1 VSIEQKQFVIF
12 ADIHNPYCSK
22 MKEKILSLLGFPP
35 PASLKKTYGPWKD
48 GTSIVENTL
57 VVDGRNVSNA
67 TALKAVYSQLQEGVK
82 SIKANGKVLIY
93 SVEPELLDT
102 STGLNA
108 SVHHSTY
115 QRALEGIS
123 RSLAKELGGRG
134 TTVNLLKLPP
144 NMDLKNYETVQAFF
158 TSGRSA
164 FITGQAVTTNDA
176 TTSGRELSEKIC
188 VVTGGAGG
196 IGSATVKRLATE
208 GATVIIADMPQME
221 ERAKSLLSNAGK
233 VSFLGADLTD
243 EAARK
248 TLLETIKEKHGRID
262 VLVNNAGIT
271 RDKTLK
277 NMPEHYWDNLIAINL
292 TAVINLTE
300 DALAMGLI
308 PEGGRIISTSSISG
322 IAGNF
327 GQTNYTATK
336 AALIGY
342 SAAKSKELKAK
353 GITINA
359 IAPGYIETDMVK
371 TMPLMTRIFAERL
384 TSLAQAGKPEDI
396 AEAIAF
402 LAHPGAESINGQV
415 LRVCGGSFLGA

>member
-1 VSIEQKQFVIF
+1 
-12 ADIHNPYCSK
+12 

-35 PASLKKTYGPWKD
+35 PTLLIKTYEPWKD
-48 GTSIVENTL
+48 GTSIVENPL
-57 VVDGRNVSNA
+57 IVDGRNVSNA
-67 TALKAVYSQLQEGVK
+67 AALKTVFHQLQEGVK
-82 SIKANGKVLIY
+82 SSKLNGKVLIY
-93 SVEPELLDT
+93 SVQPELLED
-102 STGLNA
+102 
-108 SVHHSTY
+108 VHHSTY
-115 QRALEGIS
+115 QRSLEGIS

-134 TTVNLLKLPP
+134 TTVNLIKLPP
-144 NMDLKNYETVQAFF
+144 NADLSNYTTVQEFF
-158 TSGRSA
+158 TSSRSA
-164 FITGQAVTTNDA
+164 FITGQAISANEA
-176 TTSGRELSEKIC
+176 ARSGRELSEKIC

-196 IGSATVKRLATE
+196 IGSATVKRLASE

-221 ERAKSLLSNAGK
+221 ERAKTLLSDK

-243 EAARK
+243 EATRK
-248 TLLETIKEKHGRID
+248 ILLETIKGQHGRID
-262 VLVNNAGIT
+262 VLINNAGIT

-277 NMPEHYWDNLIAINL
+277 NMPEQYWNNLIAINL

-300 DALAMGLI
+300 EALTMGLI
-308 PEGGRIISTSSISG
+308 PAGGRIISTSSISG

-342 SAAKSKELKAK
+342 SASKSKELKAK

-371 TMPLMTRIFAERL
+371 TMPMMTRIFAERL

-396 AEAIAF
+396 AEAMAF

>member
-1 VSIEQKQFVIF
+1 
-12 ADIHNPYCSK
+12 
-22 MKEKILSLLGFPP
+22 MKEKILSLFGFPP
-35 PASLKKTYGPWKD
+35 PTPLIKTYGPWKD
-48 GTSIVENTL
+48 GTTTVDNALII
-57 VVDGRNVSNA
+57 DGRNVSNSA
-67 TALKAVYSQLQEGVK
+67 ALKAVFNELQEGVK
-82 SIKANGKVLIY
+82 RINANGKVLIY
-93 SVEPELLDT
+93 SVQPELLED
-102 STGLNA
+102 
-108 SVHHSTY
+108 VHHSTY
-115 QRALEGIS
+115 QRSLEGIS
-123 RSLAKELGGRG
+123 RSLAKELGGKG
-134 TTVNLLKLPP
+134 TTVNLIKLPP
-144 NMDLKNYETVQAFF
+144 NVDVKNYKTVQEFF

-164 FITGQAVTTNDA
+164 FITGQVVSVNEASS
-176 TTSGRELSEKIC
+176 SGRELSEKIC

-196 IGSATVKRLATE
+196 IGSATVKRLAAE

-221 ERAKSLLSNAGK
+221 ERAKTLLSDTSTSLGAGK
-233 VSFLGADLTD
+233 VSFLGADLTKAD
-243 EAARK
+243 ARK
-248 TLLETIKEKHGRID
+248 QLLETIKEKHGRID
-262 VLVNNAGIT
+262 VLINNAGIT

-277 NMPEHYWDNLIAINL
+277 NMPEHYWDSLIAINL

-308 PEGGRIISTSSISG
+308 PAGGRIISTSSISG

-342 SAAKSKELKAK
+342 SASKSKELKSK

-396 AEAIAF
+396 AEAMAF